1 MEQIKKIIGM
11 TTSEQ
16 YYDDVKKVM
25 QQKCARMNEIKGDLN
40 KYDGYDCPLCLNR
53 GGTYEVRE
61 YDGRYYETFV
71 HCKCQRIRKAIRRLN
86 KSGLKDAVKKYTF
99 DNFTTDEE
107 WQAKIKN
114 EALDYIENGYNRWF
128 YLGGQSGCV
137 DCDTEYFNGTEW
149 VKISDYKD
157 DDKVLQYN
165 PTTRAATLTKPVRY
179 IAKPA
184 DKLYQISTMRGSI
197 DMCLSADHNFAYIT
211 SRGHMQKKPF
221 SEVMKLH
228 NENIQGFYGK
238 IETAFDYSGS
248 GIDLTENEIRLM
260 CAVMADGCF
269 KKKVN
274 FCDVNVKKERKKE
287 RMRELLKD
295 IPHKEYQ
302 KSNGYSLFRF
312 YAPRK
317 EKEFTA
323 YWYNCT
329 KEQLEIIVDEVF
341 NWDGSVN
348 GARKSYFTTIKK
360 SADFIQFALSATG
373 KRATIGVD
381 NRNNENK
388 KVCYTVLCTSGKSTV
403 SMVSTGGRT
412 KATITEV
419 KPKDNMQYCFTVD
432 TGYLILRRNGR
443 IFITG
448 NCGKTHVC
456 TAIAIKLLKQG
467 YDTRYMLWRDEA
479 AKLKSLVNDT
489 EEYEKMI
496 NEIKNAD
503 VLYIDD
509 LFKTGKADNGK
520 AQKPTPADINL
531 AFEILNYR
539 YNKNLPYTIISS
551 ECTLSDLIKID
562 EAISGRIA
570 EKALNGGNWC
580 LSIRPDTAKNYR
592 FKGVTEL

>member
-1 MEQIKKIIGM
+1 MEQINKIIGM

-25 QQKCARMNEIKGDLN
+25 QQKCARMNEVKGDLN

-71 HCKCQRIRKAIRRLN
+71 HCKCQRVRKAIRRLN

-99 DNFTTDEE
+99 DNFTTAEE
-107 WQAKIKN
+107 WQAKIKD

-128 YLGGQSGCV
+128 YLGGQSG
-137 DCDTEYFNGTEW
+137 
-149 VKISDYKD
+149 
-157 DDKVLQYN
+157 
-165 PTTRAATLTKPVRY
+165 A
-179 IAKPA
+179 
-184 DKLYQISTMRGSI
+184 
-197 DMCLSADHNFAYIT
+197 
-211 SRGHMQKKPF
+211 
-221 SEVMKLH
+221 
-228 NENIQGFYGK
+228 
-238 IETAFDYSGS
+238 
-248 GIDLTENEIRLM
+248 
-260 CAVMADGCF
+260 
-269 KKKVN
+269 
-274 FCDVNVKKERKKE
+274 
-287 RMRELLKD
+287 
-295 IPHKEYQ
+295 
-302 KSNGYSLFRF
+302 
-312 YAPRK
+312 
-317 EKEFTA
+317 
-323 YWYNCT
+323 
-329 KEQLEIIVDEVF
+329 
-341 NWDGSVN
+341 
-348 GARKSYFTTIKK
+348 
-360 SADFIQFALSATG
+360 
-373 KRATIGVD
+373 
-381 NRNNENK
+381 
-388 KVCYTVLCTSGKSTV
+388 GKSH
-403 SMVSTGGRT
+403 
-412 KATITEV
+412 
-419 KPKDNMQYCFTVD
+419 
-432 TGYLILRRNGR
+432 L
-443 IFITG
+443 
-448 NCGKTHVC
+448 C

-509 LFKTGKADNGK
+509 LFKTGKANNGK

-562 EAISGRIA
+562 EAVSGRIA
-570 EKALNGGNWC
+570 EKALNSGNWC